1 MKQTP
6 RQGERLS
13 PFVVLTTHVGRME
26 KNAGRAPYL
35 GCVRKNKEPVE
46 RKSVMDAEAELPPI
60 KWEKVGRKESLPT
73 GWDSEPE
80 KPSKKQ
86 KYKPRHRSKKSG
98 KALYLFSLAMLALA
112 IALGSVALWQTFGS
126 DIQAG
131 QQRASEVKNFHKVT
145 CVSDVAKR
153 ERADTPPKPKP
164 VRDRETIGVLHVPDW
179 KGMQI
184 PIKEGVS
191 GAVLDQGFAGH
202 YPTTAREGEV
212 GNFSVAAHRR
222 TSGSNFRR
230 IDTLSKG
237 KQVVVETRD
246 AFLVYEVTGH
256 QIVDPK
262 NTSVIAPVPN
272 KPDLTPTER
281 LMTMTTCHPEYG
293 NSERYIVHLK
303 LKYWTDKKDGKPKIL
318 SETICN

>member
-1 MKQTP
+1 MGK
-6 RQGERLS
+6 
-13 PFVVLTTHVGRME
+13 TTV
-26 KNAGRAPYL
+26 RAPYKRY
-35 GCVRKNKEPVE
+35 VRKNRELVE
-46 RKSVMDAEAELPPI
+46 RKSVMDTEVELPPI
-60 KWEKVGRKESLPT
+60 KWEKVGRKEALPT
-73 GWDSEPE
+73 GWDNAPAT
-80 KPSKKQ
+80 KPSGKQ

-112 IALGSVALWQTFGS
+112 LALGSVALWQTFGS
-126 DIQAG
+126 DIQAS
-131 QQRASEVKNFHKVT
+131 QQRQQQVQNFHKIT
-145 CVSDVAKR
+145 CTSNIAKTKR
-153 ERADTPPKPKP
+153 TDPPPKPKP

-191 GAVLDQGFAGH
+191 SAVLDSGFAGH
-202 YPTTAREGEV
+202 YPTTAREGEI

-222 TSGSNFRR
+222 TRGSNFRR

-246 AFLVYEVTGH
+246 TFLVYEVSDH
-256 QIVDPK
+256 QITGPK
-262 NTSVIAPVPN
+262 NTSVIAPVPG
-272 KPDLTPTER
+272 KTGAEPTER

-303 LKYWTDKKDGKPKIL
+303 LKYWTAKSDGKPKIL
-318 SETICN
+318 SGTTCS

>member
-1 MKQTP
+1 
-6 RQGERLS
+6 
-13 PFVVLTTHVGRME
+13 
-26 KNAGRAPYL
+26 
-35 GCVRKNKEPVE
+35 
-46 RKSVMDAEAELPPI
+46 MDTGVELPPI
-60 KWEKVGRKESLPT
+60 KWEKVGITPKRDAPKPT
-73 GWDSEPE
+73 
-80 KPSKKQ
+80 KKQ

-131 QQRASEVKNFHKVT
+131 QQRNTEVKNFHKVT
-145 CVSDVAKR
+145 CVSDIAKH
-153 ERADTPPKPKP
+153 ERTDTPPTPSP
-164 VRDRETIGVLHVPDW
+164 IRDGQTIGVLHVPIW
-179 KGMQI
+179 QGMQI

-191 GAVLDQGFAGH
+191 PAVLDQGAAGH
-202 YPTTAREGEV
+202 YPTTAREGEI

-222 TSGSNFRR
+222 TRGSNFRR
-230 IDTLSKG
+230 VDTLTRG
-237 KQVVVETRD
+237 KQVVVESKN
-246 AFLVYEVTGH
+246 AFLVYEVTSH
-256 QIVDPK
+256 QIVSPK

-272 KPDLTPTER
+272 KPGEEPLER

-318 SETICN
+318 SETTCD

>member
-1 MKQTP
+1 M
-6 RQGERLS
+6 
-13 PFVVLTTHVGRME
+13 
-26 KNAGRAPYL
+26 NA
-35 GCVRKNKEPVE
+35 EI
-46 RKSVMDAEAELPPI
+46 ELPPI

-73 GWDSEPE
+73 GWDSEPAPK

-98 KALYLFSLAMLALA
+98 KALYLFSLAMIALAL
-112 IALGSVALWQTFGS
+112 ALGSVALWQTFGS
-126 DIQAG
+126 DIQAS
-131 QQRASEVKNFHKVT
+131 QQRSTEVKNFHKVT
-145 CVSDVAKR
+145 CVSDIAKTKR
-153 ERADTPPKPKP
+153 TDPPPAPSP
-164 VRDRETIGVLHVPDW
+164 VRDRETIGVLHVPGW

-191 GAVLDQGFAGH
+191 PAVLDQGFAGH

-212 GNFSVAAHRR
+212 GNFSIAAHRR
-222 TSGSNFRR
+222 TRGSNFRR
-230 IDTLSKG
+230 IDTLTRG

-246 AFLVYEVTGH
+246 AFLVYEVQSH

-262 NTSVIAPVPN
+262 NTSVIAPVPGKAGA
-272 KPDLTPTER
+272 KPLER

-303 LKYWTDKKDGKPKIL
+303 LAYWTDKKDGKPKIL
-318 SETICN
+318 SSTTCG

>member
-1 MKQTP
+1 MK
-6 RQGERLS
+6 
-13 PFVVLTTHVGRME
+13 
-26 KNAGRAPYL
+26 KNAARAPYK
-35 GCVRKNKEPVE
+35 GCVRENRELVE
-46 RKSVMDAEAELPPI
+46 RKSVMDTEVELPPI
-60 KWEKVGRKESLPT
+60 KWEKVGRPT
-73 GWDSEPE
+73 GWDNVSEPG

-112 IALGSVALWQTFGS
+112 IALGSALLWQTFGS

-131 QQRASEVKNFHKVT
+131 QQRAKEVKNFHKVT
-145 CVSDVAKR
+145 CVSDIAKR
-153 ERADTPPKPKP
+153 ERTDTPPKPKP

-191 GAVLDQGFAGH
+191 SAVLDSGFAGH
-202 YPTTAREGEV
+202 YPTTAREGEI

-222 TSGSNFRR
+222 TRGSNFRR
-230 IDTLSKG
+230 IDTLTRG
-237 KQVVVETRD
+237 KQVVVETRN
-246 AFLVYEVTGH
+246 AFLVYEVQSH
-256 QIVDPK
+256 QITGPK
-262 NTSVIAPVPN
+262 NTSVIAPVPGKAGA
-272 KPDLTPTER
+272 KPLER

-303 LKYWTDKKDGKPKIL
+303 LAYWTDKKDGKPKIL
-318 SETICN
+318 SETTCG

>member
-1 MKQTP
+1 MAKRPDTP
-6 RQGERLS
+6 RTGWDDFDLV
-13 PFVVLTTHVGRME
+13 PTL
-26 KNAGRAPYL
+26 
-35 GCVRKNKEPVE
+35 
-46 RKSVMDAEAELPPI
+46 
-60 KWEKVGRKESLPT
+60 KWEKVGRPFRDAPPPPKA
-73 GWDSEPE
+73 
-80 KPSKKQ
+80 KKKQ
-86 KYKPRHRSKKSG
+86 EYKPRHRSKKSS

-126 DIQAG
+126 DIQAS
-131 QQRASEVKNFHKVT
+131 QQRSTEVKNFHKVT
-145 CVSDVAKR
+145 CTSDIAKR
-153 ERADTPPKPKP
+153 ERTDAPPDPKP

-191 GAVLDQGFAGH
+191 SAVLDQGFAGH
-202 YPTTAREGEV
+202 YPTTAREGEI

-222 TSGSNFRR
+222 TAGSNFRR

-237 KQVVVETRD
+237 KQVVVETKD
-246 AFLVYEVTGH
+246 TFLVYEVTSH
-256 QIVDPK
+256 QIVKPE

-272 KPDLTPTER
+272 RPGAKPIER

-303 LKYWTDKKDGKPKIL
+303 LKYWTSKADGKPKIL
-318 SETICN
+318 SGTTCS

>member
-1 MKQTP
+1 MGRRPDAP
-6 RQGERLS
+6 RTGWDDFDLS
-13 PFVVLTTHVGRME
+13 PTL
-26 KNAGRAPYL
+26 
-35 GCVRKNKEPVE
+35 
-46 RKSVMDAEAELPPI
+46 
-60 KWEKVGRKESLPT
+60 KWEKVGRPFRDAPPPPKAEKESKH
-73 GWDSEPE
+73 E
-80 KPSKKQ
+80 
-86 KYKPRHRSKKSG
+86 PRHRSKKSS
-98 KALYLFSLAMLALA
+98 KALYIFSLAMLALA

-126 DIQAG
+126 DIQAS
-131 QQRASEVKNFHKVT
+131 QQRSTEVKNFHKVT
-145 CVSDVAKR
+145 CVSDIAKTKR
-153 ERADTPPKPKP
+153 TDPPPKPKP

-191 GAVLDQGFAGH
+191 PAVLDSGFAGH

-212 GNFSVAAHRR
+212 GNFSIAAHRR
-222 TSGSNFRR
+222 TRGSNFRR
-230 IDTLSKG
+230 IDTLTKG

-262 NTSVIAPVPN
+262 NTGVIAPVPN
-272 KPDLTPTER
+272 KTGVEPTER

-303 LKYWTDKKDGKPKIL
+303 LAYWTDKKDGKPKIL
-318 SETICN
+318 SSTTCS

>member
-1 MKQTP
+1 MRKTA
-6 RQGERLS
+6 ES
-13 PFVVLTTHVGRME
+13 
-26 KNAGRAPYL
+26 APYL
-35 GCVRKNKEPVE
+35 GDVRKSEQQVK
-46 RKSVMDAEAELPPI
+46 RKSIMAKRPDAP
-60 KWEKVGRKESLPT
+60 RT
-73 GWDSEPE
+73 GWDDFDLAPTLKWGKVGGSPTRDAPPPPKAE
-80 KPSKKQ
+80 KKSKH
-86 KYKPRHRSKKSG
+86 KPRHRSKKSS

-126 DIQAG
+126 DIQAS
-131 QQRASEVKNFHKVT
+131 QQRSTEVKNFHKVT
-145 CVSDVAKR
+145 CVSDIAKTKR
-153 ERADTPPKPKP
+153 TDAPPDPKP

-191 GAVLDQGFAGH
+191 SAVLDSGFAGH
-202 YPTTAREGEV
+202 YPTTAREGEI

-222 TSGSNFRR
+222 TRGSNFRR

-246 AFLVYEVTGH
+246 TFLVYEVDSH
-256 QIVDPK
+256 QIVSPK

-272 KPDLTPTER
+272 KPGIEPTER

-303 LKYWTDKKDGKPKIL
+303 LAYWTAKSDGKPKIL
-318 SETICN
+318 SKTTCS

>member
-1 MKQTP
+1 MGSVKGKTA
-6 RQGERLS
+6 
-13 PFVVLTTHVGRME
+13 V
-26 KNAGRAPYL
+26 RAPYKRY
-35 GCVRKNKEPVE
+35 VRKNRELVE
-46 RKSVMDAEAELPPI
+46 RKSVMDTEVELPPI
-60 KWEKVGRKESLPT
+60 KWEKVGRKEALPT
-73 GWDSEPE
+73 GWDNAPAP
-80 KPSKKQ
+80 KPGEKQ

-126 DIQAG
+126 DIQAS
-131 QQRASEVKNFHKVT
+131 QQRSAEVKNFHKVT

-153 ERADTPPKPKP
+153 ERTDTPPKPKP

-184 PIKEGVS
+184 PVKEGVS
-191 GAVLDQGFAGH
+191 SAVLDQGFAGH

-246 AFLVYEVTGH
+246 TFLVYEVTGH

-318 SETICN
+318 SSTTCS